1 MNFYGGAVSFRVC
14 LDEGEYMIYD
24 CIVIGGGVIGTA
36 VLDRLARYNMN
47 VLLLEKEDDV
57 ASFTTRANSG
67 IVHAGYDCDPCTAKA
82 RFNVRGNELM
92 WRDAQEL
99 DVPHLKCGSI
109 VVATA
114 EQRDKL
120 EALAQK
126 AAKNGVEVKILDRE
140 QTLAIEPNVADCIE
154 YSLYAPSAG
163 IISPYQLAIAY
174 ADRAILNGAKI
185 ELCSP
190 VTAIKKT
197 ANGYLAT
204 TPSGEYESKIVI
216 NCAGANG
223 AEINDLAGA
232 EHYETTYRRGDYFVL
247 DNSERK
253 NVHTVIFP
261 LPTAAGKGILVAPTA
276 DGNVIYGPTAV
287 DTSDTSDT
295 ATTRESLDSIRA
307 NVPLSYKC
315 AAFNKCIRV
324 YAGLR
329 TLIGH
334 DFVIKQS
341 DVLENFIMAIG
352 ICSPGL
358 SSAPA
363 IAEYI
368 EDIVTGKLEP
378 AKKENTISVM
388 PKRKRL
394 TELSDGEIDALI
406 AKDSAWGRIVCRCE
420 KVTEAE
426 IVEAIHSPLAATTVD
441 AVKRRTRAGMGR
453 CQGGFCGPRV
463 MEIIS
468 RELNI
473 PLSEVKKGGG
483 ASIARYRVKEVE

>member
-140 QTLAIEPNVADCIE
+140 QTFAIEPNVADCIE

-197 ANGYLAT
+197 ANG
-204 TPSGEYESKIVI
+204 
-216 NCAGANG
+216 
-223 AEINDLAGA
+223 
-232 EHYETTYRRGDYFVL
+232 
-247 DNSERK
+247 
-253 NVHTVIFP
+253 
-261 LPTAAGKGILVAPTA
+261 
-276 DGNVIYGPTAV
+276 
-287 DTSDTSDT
+287 
-295 ATTRESLDSIRA
+295 
-307 NVPLSYKC
+307 
-315 AAFNKCIRV
+315 
-324 YAGLR
+324 
-329 TLIGH
+329 
-334 DFVIKQS
+334 
-341 DVLENFIMAIG
+341 
-352 ICSPGL
+352 
-358 SSAPA
+358 
-363 IAEYI
+363 
-368 EDIVTGKLEP
+368 
-378 AKKENTISVM
+378 
-388 PKRKRL
+388 
-394 TELSDGEIDALI
+394 
-406 AKDSAWGRIVCRCE
+406 
-420 KVTEAE
+420 
-426 IVEAIHSPLAATTVD
+426 
-441 AVKRRTRAGMGR
+441 
-453 CQGGFCGPRV
+453 
-463 MEIIS
+463 
-468 RELNI
+468 
-473 PLSEVKKGGG
+473 
-483 ASIARYRVKEVE
+483 